1 MPPND
6 EREKQ
11 QQMMFQP
18 VMPPHMGQDNNRID
32 VNLIA
37 MLLWQSLLVG
47 VGVYI
52 ASKGIYLESATPA
65 TKGLQYGLICFGFLC
80 ASMVLFHVGVFEI
93 ASPCEPNSPVKT
105 KPRSGIAPKC
115 ACNSD
120 GCRNSRCG
128 TSNTK
133 ICLKMGRKP
142 LDSIKGNLQT
152 KRTTKSE

>member
-18 VMPPHMGQDNNRID
+18 IVPPHMGQDNNRID

-47 VGVYI
+47 TGVYI

-80 ASMVLFHVGVFEI
+80 ASMVLFHVGGVR
-93 ASPCEPNSPVKT
+93 T

-133 ICLKMGRKP
+133 MCLKMGRKP

>member
-18 VMPPHMGQDNNRID
+18 MMPPHMGQDNNRID

-47 VGVYI
+47 TGVYI

-80 ASMVLFHVGVFEI
+80 ASMVLFHVGGVRDSLAMRAEFSRENQ
-93 ASPCEPNSPVKT
+93 AEKWY
-105 KPRSGIAPKC
+105 RSQMRLQQRRMQKQQMWNQQYQNVPQNGAQTFGLYQGQP
-115 ACNSD
+115 
-120 GCRNSRCG
+120 
-128 TSNTK
+128 SNEK
-133 ICLKMGRKP
+133 N
-142 LDSIKGNLQT
+142 DQ
-152 KRTTKSE
+152 E